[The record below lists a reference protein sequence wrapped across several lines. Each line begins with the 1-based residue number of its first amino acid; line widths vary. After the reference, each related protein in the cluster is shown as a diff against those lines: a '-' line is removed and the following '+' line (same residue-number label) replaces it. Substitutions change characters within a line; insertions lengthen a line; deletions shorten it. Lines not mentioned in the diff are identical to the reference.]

1 MKNKWLI
8 LIIAGLLL
16 VIAFRNRWIFDYKFE
31 PKYWENL
38 YYHSQWNIPNSSRGI
53 GDEGLYQYAGWRYA
67 NGDNPFDINYMVPPL
82 GKWLYG
88 LGAKYWGN
96 PYLISV
102 GMYLLSLGFYALIS
116 KIVLKKKLRVEV
128 AILIFI
134 LNPMLIAQV
143 RATMLDLPQMLFL
156 LGQIYFLFAADKNNK
171 KWMIVMTG
179 IFLGLATGVKIGLF
193 IPIIGLADMWYLFK
207 KWGYKSWWG
216 LIVGVIMGYVLSY
229 FCYFIYHPNPIP
241 WLRLH
246 EKVMKFWMGGD
257 GLGTNPIDVFRF
269 IFLNQFMGW
278 WPGAKIIIT
287 REWTLIFPIG
297 TMLSIWGLF
306 KIKKIA
312 KENIELAYL
321 VLISVGWIGACMT
334 ITFWPRYLIPIIPV
348 LSLITVIFFEKKRGL
363 LIGLVLA
370 SGILMISAIENS
382 PEEISRFM
390 CSYISTEN
398 YPESYRLLTPEI
410 RKNMSEEGWIK
421 KNRDIKLMVG
431 SDKSECQ
438 MEEVGWKR
446 GQRKVETK
454 VKIVFK
460 TREGE
465 KSYEE
470 GVKFREIKGEWKVEW
485 KWNMDKIEELKMKTT
500 TEKGIEWR
508 EVWIVPEQ
516 IQNWPETISTLGGAT
531 GIKTEEIWK
540 IIQGVVPDKYPVRV
554 GWIKS
559 EIKSEE
565 YKKLLDNVAIR
576 IDKRNSP
583 IVKNRWKIIEN
594 IKEIRWLELE
604 TGN

>member
-16 VIAFRNRWIFDYKFE
+16 VIGFRNRWIFDYKFE

-96 PYLISV
+96 PYLVSAL
-102 GMYLLSLGFYALIS
+102 MYFLSLMFYFWIS
-116 KIVLKKKLRVEV
+116 KIVLKKKLGIEI
-128 AILIFI
+128 AMLIFI
-134 LNPMLIAQV
+134 LNPMLIAQI
-143 RATMLDLPQMLFL
+143 RATMLDLPQMLFI

-207 KWGYKSWWG
+207 KWGLKSWVG
-216 LIVGVIMGYVLSY
+216 LVVGVIAGYILSY
-229 FCYFIYHPNPIP
+229 FCYFINHPNPIP

-246 EKVMKFWMGGD
+246 EKVMRFWLGGD
-257 GLGTNPIDVFRF
+257 GLATNPIDVFRF

-297 TMLSIWGLF
+297 TVLTLWWLI
-306 KIKKIA
+306 KIK
-312 KENIELAYL
+312 NIIKNNLELAYL
-321 VLISVGWIGACMT
+321 VLIAAGWIGACAS
-334 ITFWPRYLIPIIPV
+334 ISFWPRYLVPMVPV
-348 LSLITVIFFEKKRGL
+348 LSLITIIFFEKKTGL
-363 LIGLVLA
+363 LAGLVLA
-370 SGILMISAIENS
+370 SGILMIPAIENS

-390 CSYISTEN
+390 CSYISAEN

-410 RKNMSEEGWIK
+410 RKSMSEEEWVK
-421 KNRDIKLMVG
+421 RNREIKLVVG

-438 MEEVGWKR
+438 MEEVGWKI
-446 GQRKVETK
+446 GQRKAESK

-460 TREGE
+460 TEEGE
-465 KSYEE
+465 KTYKDRVEF
-470 GVKFREIKGEWKVEW
+470 KEIKGEWKVDW
-485 KWNMDKIEELKMKTT
+485 KWNMDKIDELKIGKRV
-500 TEKGIEWR
+500 EKGIEWR
-508 EVWIVPEQ
+508 EVWVVPEQ
-516 IQNWPETISTLGGAT
+516 IQNWPETIKTLEGAT

-540 IIQGVVPDKYPVRV
+540 IIQGVVPDKYPVRI
-554 GWIKS
+554 GWIKT
-559 EIKSEE
+559 EIKNEE
-565 YKKLLDNVAIR
+565 YKKLLENVAVR
-576 IDKRNSP
+576 IEKRNNP
-583 IVKNRWKIIEN
+583 EIKNGWRISEN
-594 IKEIRWLELE
+594 DKEIRWLE
-604 TGN
+604 ND